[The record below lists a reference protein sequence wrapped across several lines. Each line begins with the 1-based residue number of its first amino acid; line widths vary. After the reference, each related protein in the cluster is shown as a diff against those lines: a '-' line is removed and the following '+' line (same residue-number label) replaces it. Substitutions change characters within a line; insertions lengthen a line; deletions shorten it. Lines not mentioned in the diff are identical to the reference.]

1 MKFYNHYVKYMDI
14 DMMIVGVLW
23 IDVDFAPDWFQNTAR
38 GEIIDPIICSLSRQP
53 PQQPKN
59 SPPKKKKNNKESNA
73 NQTTNEPTNIN
84 LDLDTRITITD

>member
-1 MKFYNHYVKYMDI
+1 
-14 DMMIVGVLW
+14 MIVGVLW

-59 SPPKKKKNNKESNA
+59 SPPKKKK
-73 NQTTNEPTNIN
+73 
-84 LDLDTRITITD
+84 

>member
-1 MKFYNHYVKYMDI
+1 
-14 DMMIVGVLW
+14 MIVGVLW

-59 SPPKKKKNNKESNA
+59 SPPKKKKIIK
-73 NQTTNEPTNIN
+73 NQMPTRQPTSQQTSTWI
-84 LDLDTRITITD
+84 

>member
-53 PQQPKN
+53 QQQPKN
-59 SPPKKKKNNKESNA
+59 SPPKKKK
-73 NQTTNEPTNIN
+73 
-84 LDLDTRITITD
+84 

>member
-38 GEIIDPIICSLSRQP
+38 GEITDPIICSLSRQP
-53 PQQPKN
+53 QQQPKN
-59 SPPKKKKNNKESNA
+59 SPPKKKIIKNRMPTRKPTSQ
-73 NQTTNEPTNIN
+73 QTSTWI
-84 LDLDTRITITD
+84 

>member
-59 SPPKKKKNNKESNA
+59 SPPKKKKIIK
-73 NQTTNEPTNIN
+73 NQMPTRQPTSQQTSTWI
-84 LDLDTRITITD
+84 

>member
-38 GEIIDPIICSLSRQP
+38 GEITDPIICSLSRQP
-53 PQQPKN
+53 QQQPKN
-59 SPPKKKKNNKESNA
+59 SPPKKKKIIK
-73 NQTTNEPTNIN
+73 NQMPTRQPTSQQTSTWI
-84 LDLDTRITITD
+84 